1 LPQDQA
7 AVLHL
12 GSQAVSLA
20 QAAEEAPEAPE
31 EADAPSEASG
41 EEPLSS
47 DDQQAVS
54 SLKQRDREVRAHEQT
69 HRSVGGQY
77 AGSIHLDFQVGP
89 DGERYAVAGSTSID
103 VAPVQGDPAATL
115 RKMEVVQRA
124 ATAPASPSGADHQ
137 VAARA
142 SQQAQRARAELAAER
157 YGAARELA
165 GSNDS
170 ASSSVEESTRAS
182 VARPPPPA
190 DSPPG
195 GLLGIT
201 A

>member
-1 LPQDQA
+1 
-7 AVLHL
+7 L

-20 QAAEEAPEAPE
+20 QSRQEEPSEASE
-31 EADAPSEASG
+31 EADAPREALG

-47 DDQQAVS
+47 DDRQAVS
-54 SLKQRDREVRAHEQT
+54 SLQQRDREVRAHEQT

-77 AGSIHLDFQVGP
+77 AGSIHLDYQVGP

-124 ATAPASPSGADHQ
+124 ATAPANPSGADHQ
-137 VAARA
+137 VAAQA

-165 GSNDS
+165 GSNS
-170 ASSSVEESTRAS
+170 APASSEESTRAS
-182 VARPPPPA
+182 LARPPPPA

-195 GLLGIT
+195 GLFGIS

>member
-1 LPQDQA
+1 
-7 AVLHL
+7 VLHL

-20 QAAEEAPEAPE
+20 QGRQEPPDASE
-31 EADAPSEASG
+31 EADAPSEAAG
-41 EEPLSS
+41 DDQLSN

-54 SLKQRDREVRAHEQT
+54 ALRQRDREVRSHEQT

-89 DGERYAVAGSTSID
+89 DGERYAVSGSTPID
-103 VAPVQGDPAATL
+103 VAPVQGDPGATL
-115 RKMEVVQRA
+115 RKMEIVRRA
-124 ATAPASPSGADHQ
+124 ATAPASPSGADHR
-137 VAARA
+137 VAAQA
-142 SQQAQRARAELAAER
+142 SQHAQRARAELAAER

-165 GSNDS
+165 DRDNAF
-170 ASSSVEESTRAS
+170 ASEESARAS
-182 VARPPPPA
+182 FARPPPPA